1 MRHRLVLTA
10 SHPDDGLLE
19 IGVVTA
25 RNPVDW
31 ARLLGRVVMRDAARS
46 PFVQMT
52 RGRSFRV
59 RFDRKLRYEL
69 DGGIRPAAKD
79 LRIEMHPRSVT
90 ICVPA

>member
-1 MRHRLVLTA
+1 
-10 SHPDDGLLE
+10 
-19 IGVVTA
+19 VVTA

-31 ARLLGRVVMRDAARS
+31 ARVLGRVALREAARS
-46 PFVQMT
+46 PFVEMT

-59 RFDRKLRYEL
+59 RFDRKLPVEL

-79 LRIEMHPRSVT
+79 LRIDVHPRSVT